1 VGGTKPGLLAEDITK
16 LLVCRQ
22 NSDSDT
28 FEGGWGITNVDLE
41 THKKQINVDY
51 FFQNDLH
58 ESSESNEQ
66 GLDIHD
72 FHVAVHCQG
81 QFAIR
86 PYGTSTQVF
95 PWANEESQHVTL
107 QTCHDFSSTRSITLT
122 INVGSLDCCLDQE
135 QATLQIPTTMINS
148 VLDARFILTFGDCVC
163 DSGDQLTCD
172 AELSVT
178 ETVTVD
184 DVQGIIDGLTG
195 MVDLNEGLVCEDDGI
210 STLVLSQNNPPPTNP
225 PSSPHH
231 QFNNSTVQISILN
244 GSADNLSNESQ
255 NLSSCLDW
263 VRPADW
269 TPRNDPNW
277 IPMNACC
284 GPKKYNN
291 NMSKCC
297 SGNNV
302 YRIYDDGISVCCN
315 GMVFG
320 GSACHL

>member
-1 VGGTKPGLLAEDITK
+1 
-16 LLVCRQ
+16 
-22 NSDSDT
+22 
-28 FEGGWGITNVDLE
+28 
-41 THKKQINVDY
+41 
-51 FFQNDLH
+51 
-58 ESSESNEQ
+58 
-66 GLDIHD
+66 
-72 FHVAVHCQG
+72 
-81 QFAIR
+81 
-86 PYGTSTQVF
+86 
-95 PWANEESQHVTL
+95 
-107 QTCHDFSSTRSITLT
+107 
-122 INVGSLDCCLDQE
+122 
-135 QATLQIPTTMINS
+135 M
-148 VLDARFILTFGDCVC
+148 C

-178 ETVTVD
+178 ETVTRDEVEG
-184 DVQGIIDGLTG
+184 VIDSLRGMTG
-195 MVDLNEGLVCEDDGI
+195 FNEGLVCDEEDKVN
-210 STLVLSQNNPPPTNP
+210 TLVLSQNSNP
-225 PSSPHH
+225 PSSSSPQHD
-231 QFNNSTVQISILN
+231 FNNSTVQISILN
-244 GSADNLSNESQ
+244 GSTENLSHESK

-302 YRIYDDGISVCCN
+302 YRIYDDEISVCCN